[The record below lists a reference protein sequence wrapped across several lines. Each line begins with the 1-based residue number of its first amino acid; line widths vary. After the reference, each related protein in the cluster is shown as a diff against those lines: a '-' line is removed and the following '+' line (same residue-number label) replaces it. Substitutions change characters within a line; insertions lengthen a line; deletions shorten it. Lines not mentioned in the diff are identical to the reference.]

1 MRRVVLAVIALFL
14 FSINICKA
22 DEYRLDSDTKYQK
35 SVMETG
41 FKLLNCSNLQ
51 KRMTFY
57 FVSDKNL
64 KTKINVRAKRVD
76 VYKGVFAVIEDENE
90 LAALLSVN
98 IAQLLDQ
105 HAGLF
110 RRVSVSFSPRK
121 YEVKADKKAVDLMV
135 NAGYDPVALIT
146 IIDKIDKEQNWFEYN
161 IFRHNGSER
170 IKYIYHYIYEKYPIY
185 LADNKYLTTPYY
197 QNFLRVTNKDRKKV
211 RIIQEE
217 KIKKEKKEKINKF

>member
-1 MRRVVLAVIALFL
+1 
-14 FSINICKA
+14 
-22 DEYRLDSDTKYQK
+22 
-35 SVMETG
+35 METG
-41 FKLLNCSNLQ
+41 YKILNCNNIK
-51 KRMTFY
+51 KRITFY

-64 KTKINVRAKRVD
+64 RTKINVRAKRVY

-90 LAALLSVN
+90 LAALLSIN

-110 RRVSVSFSPRK
+110 RRVSISFSPRK

-146 IIDKIDKEQNWFEYN
+146 LIDKTDKEPSWFEYN

-170 IKYIYHYIYEKYPIY
+170 TKYIYHYIYEKYPVY
-185 LADNKYLTTPYY
+185 LAENMYLETPYY
-197 QNFLRVTNKDRKKV
+197 QNFLRVTNKDRQKV
-211 RIIQEE
+211 RLIQEE
-217 KIKKEKKEKINKF
+217 KIKREKKEKINKF